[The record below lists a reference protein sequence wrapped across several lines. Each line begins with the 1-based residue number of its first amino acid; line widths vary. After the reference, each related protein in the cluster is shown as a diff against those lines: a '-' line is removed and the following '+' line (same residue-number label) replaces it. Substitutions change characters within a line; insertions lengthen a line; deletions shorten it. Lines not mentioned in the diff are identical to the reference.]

1 MKNNK
6 KGSSNLWLDVIFA
19 LLFLGIGL
27 YVLFI
32 SRY

>member
-6 KGSSNLWLDVIFA
+6 KGSSNFWLDVIFA